1 MDSGF
6 ITRNEFPPRLLEW
19 HGGPEC
25 LWFQGNRSLLD
36 GTLLVSVIGTR
47 SPSNE
52 GIHRTRKLV
61 QTLVRN
67 GVTVVSGMAKGVDYV
82 AHSTT
87 LELGGLT
94 IAVMGTPIEGCY
106 PKEHRELK
114 GLIAASGLV
123 VSQFEPGSSSQRYN
137 FPKRNETMAAMSVM
151 TIVTEASATSGTRHQ
166 VAASIKLGRRVGFL
180 ASLVALQIPWIKD
193 ALRSEFCFI
202 VESTSQVADVIEG
215 YLVKPPVEVADSS
228 DSTHAPESES
238 HPIFVEQPLLFDQ
251 PTDELPTVVE
261 NVTDPSHTDKPDVKI
276 EESNPSAGIISWI
289 KGMFDWALGN
299 TGGNRRRNK
308 RR

>member
-1 MDSGF
+1 
-6 ITRNEFPPRLLEW
+6 
-19 HGGPEC
+19 
-25 LWFQGNRSLLD
+25 
-36 GTLLVSVIGTR
+36 
-47 SPSNE
+47 
-52 GIHRTRKLV
+52 
-61 QTLVRN
+61 
-67 GVTVVSGMAKGVDYV
+67 MAKGVDYV